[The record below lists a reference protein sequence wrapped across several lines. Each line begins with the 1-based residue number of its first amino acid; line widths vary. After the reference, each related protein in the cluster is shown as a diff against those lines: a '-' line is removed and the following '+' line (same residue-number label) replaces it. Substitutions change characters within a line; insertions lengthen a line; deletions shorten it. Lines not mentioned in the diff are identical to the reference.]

1 MWCPASFLE
10 GPTEEGAVD
19 KLGVSGT
26 DWILIVRV
34 CGLFPTS
41 PLLWSSRNVG
51 TWATPFRHETCSVT
65 V

>member
-26 DWILIVRV
+26 DWILIVSQDVWPVSHLPSSLVFMERGDV
-34 CGLFPTS
+34 GH
-41 PLLWSSRNVG
+41 PLSG
-51 TWATPFRHETCSVT
+51 TRCAV
-65 V
+65 